1 MRQILVFA
9 GLLSGCRQLVAYL
22 ISLGF
27 QTLST
32 TLVLSHAVHSPLQ
45 PGAGLTNLGIFL
57 VNQAA
62 QLLQLTLQLLLARRR
77 FLDLGLMGTDA

>member
-1 MRQILVFA
+1 M
-9 GLLSGCRQLVAYL
+9 
-22 ISLGF
+22 
-27 QTLST
+27 LST
-32 TLVLSHAVHSPLQ
+32 ASLQ
-45 PGAGLTNLGIFL
+45 PGAGLTNLVIFL